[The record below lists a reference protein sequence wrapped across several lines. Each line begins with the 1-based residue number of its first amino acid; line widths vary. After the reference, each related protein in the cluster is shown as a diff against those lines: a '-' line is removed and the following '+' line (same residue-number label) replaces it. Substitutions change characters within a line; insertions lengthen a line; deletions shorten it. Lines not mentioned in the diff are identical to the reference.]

1 MVIIEYRIKEV
12 AVMNC
17 EECIEKVL
25 KNTNHTLKSL
35 SEILGVQIDDLE
47 NKSSTNSVFNE
58 RISLFTDFL
67 SKYSLF
73 I

>member
-1 MVIIEYRIKEV
+1 MIEYRIKEV
-12 AVMNC
+12 AVMNY

-47 NKSSTNSVFNE
+47 NKPSTNSAFNE

>member
-1 MVIIEYRIKEV
+1 
-12 AVMNC
+12 MNC

-35 SEILGVQIDDLE
+35 SEIIGVQIDDLE
-47 NKSSTNSVFNE
+47 NKSSTNSAFNE